1 MDGKE
6 QSAVAN
12 AIVHIIRA
20 LGHNEQL
27 GFMMALNQAVLSKHG
42 PDCALLVVN
51 DMIDWINAMKPVE
64 PEALDVRP
72 ETDPMKIN

>member
-1 MDGKE
+1 MNAKE

-12 AIVHIIRA
+12 AMVHLIRA

-27 GFMMALNQAVLSKHG
+27 GFMMALNQTVLSKHG
-42 PDCALLVVN
+42 PECAMLVID
-51 DMIDWINAMKPVE
+51 DMIGWLNQMKSVD

>member
-1 MDGKE
+1 MDAKE
-6 QSAVAN
+6 QAAVAN
-12 AIVHIIRA
+12 AMVHIIRA

-27 GFMMALNQAVLSKHG
+27 GFMMALNQTVLSKHG
-42 PDCALLVVN
+42 PECAMLVID
-51 DMIDWINAMKPVE
+51 DMIGWLNQMKSVD

>member
-1 MDGKE
+1 MDAKE

-27 GFMMALNQAVLSKHG
+27 GFMMALNQAVLSPHG
-42 PDCALLVVN
+42 NDCAAMVVH
-51 DMIDWINAMKPVE
+51 DMLDWMNARKKVE
-64 PEALDVRP
+64 PETLNVTP